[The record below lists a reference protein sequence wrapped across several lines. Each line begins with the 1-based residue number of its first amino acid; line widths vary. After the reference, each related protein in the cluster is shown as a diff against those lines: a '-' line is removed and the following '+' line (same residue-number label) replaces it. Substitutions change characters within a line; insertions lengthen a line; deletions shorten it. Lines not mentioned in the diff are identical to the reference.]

1 MLKNTDIMA
10 KYFIIIFYINVELK
24 KERRIKMRLGKVG
37 KFAFDELAG
46 TKKIDTNK
54 LVKMAEKSFSEGG
67 KSSAKAA
74 KLIGSLDGLAA
85 QGKSVIN
92 SIPTSDIAVRI
103 QKLVK

>member
-1 MLKNTDIMA
+1 
-10 KYFIIIFYINVELK
+10 
-24 KERRIKMRLGKVG
+24 MRLEKAG
-37 KFAFDELAG
+37 KFAFDELAS
-46 TKKIDTNK
+46 TKKIDTNE

-92 SIPTSDIAVRI
+92 SIPTSDIAAKI

>member
-1 MLKNTDIMA
+1 MLKNTGIMA
-10 KYFIIIFYINVELK
+10 KYFIIIFLYQC
-24 KERRIKMRLGKVG
+24 RIKKRKEN
-37 KFAFDELAG
+37 KDAIRKSRKICFWWACWY
-46 TKKIDTNK
+46 KKIDTNE

-85 QGKSVIN
+85 QGKLVIN